1 LARVLETKRSR
12 FLLGGLVLAHLVVIS
27 HQVDRPGGTSLLGQT
42 IFAVL
47 SPFQR
52 VVGAGLGAVVA
63 TWSGYVDLRHVSREN
78 QDLRSRLAGLE
89 MELQR
94 QQDRVREAD
103 RLREIADVKPTLPF
117 ETLLAQVIATDGVPW
132 YRTVTLNRG
141 TEDGVTL
148 NAPVISTTG
157 VVGRVMAVGPR
168 AAKVQLLLDH
178 ESGLGVRIERSR
190 ITAVVS
196 GQAGFADHV
205 GDLLAMKF
213 VPVLAD
219 VAVGDVVVTS
229 GLDRMFPKGLM
240 VGRVQSVKTTGG
252 LFKDILVAPSA
263 HFEKLEELMVVRT
276 RPDEIVF
283 TQEVRPPEP
292 VRPSPRAAPRSSPAG
307 PAR

>member
-1 LARVLETKRSR
+1 MARVLETKRGSR

-27 HQVDRPGGTSLLGQT
+27 RQVERSGGTSLLGQT
-42 IFAVL
+42 VFAVL

-52 VVGAGLGAVVA
+52 VVGASVGAVLA
-63 TWSGYVDLRHVSREN
+63 TWSGYLDLRHVYREN
-78 QDLRSRLAGLE
+78 QDLRGRMASLE

-94 QQDRVREAD
+94 QQDQLREAE

-117 ETLLAQVIATDGVPW
+117 ETVVAQVIATEGVPW
-132 YRTVTLNRG
+132 FRTVTLNRG
-141 TEDGVTL
+141 RDDGVSL

-157 VVGRVMAVGPR
+157 VVGRVVAVGPH

-196 GQAGFADHV
+196 GQAGFADQV
-205 GDLLAMKF
+205 GNLLAMKY

-219 VAVGDVVVTS
+219 VVVGDMVVTS

-240 VGRVQSVKTTGG
+240 VGRVQAARSGGG
-252 LFKDILVAPSA
+252 LFKDILVVPSA
-263 HFEKLEELMVVRT
+263 HFERLEELMVIRT
-276 RPDEIVF
+276 HAEELPW
-283 TQEVRPPEP
+283 TQEVRPTET
-292 VRPSPRAAPRSSPAG
+292 RPAPRAPAKAT
-307 PAR
+307 PKAR

>member
-1 LARVLETKRSR
+1 MARVLETRR
-12 FLLGGLVLAHLVVIS
+12 TYFLLGGLVLVHLVLIS
-27 HQVDRPGGTSLLGQT
+27 RQVERGGGTSLLGQSV
-42 IFAVL
+42 FAVL

-52 VVGAGLGAVVA
+52 LVSAGMGAVVA
-63 TWSGYVDLRHVSREN
+63 TWSGYVDLRRVSREN
-78 QDLRSRLAGLE
+78 EDLRGRVATLE
-89 MELQR
+89 MEMQR
-94 QQDRVREAD
+94 QQDRLREAD
-103 RLREIADVKPTLPF
+103 RLRDIADVKPALPF
-117 ETLLAQVIATDGVPW
+117 DTLLAQVIATDGVPW

-141 TEDGVTL
+141 RADGVAL
-148 NAPVISTTG
+148 NSPVISTTG
-157 VVGRVMAVGPR
+157 VVGRVVAVGPH

-205 GDLLAMKF
+205 GNLLAMKF

-240 VGRVQSVKTTGG
+240 VGRVQSVKTTAG

-263 HFEKLEELMVVRT
+263 HFERLEELLVVRT
-276 RPDEIVF
+276 PQEDLVL
-283 TQEVRPPEP
+283 TQEVRPPD
-292 VRPSPRAAPRSSPAG
+292 PRLAPRGTGKGSPA
-307 PAR
+307 PR

>member
-1 LARVLETKRSR
+1 MARVLETKRSR
-12 FLLGGLVLAHLVVIS
+12 FLLGGLVLAHLVLIS
-27 HQVDRPGGTSLLGQT
+27 RQVDRTGEASLLGQT
-42 IFAVL
+42 VFAVL
-47 SPFQR
+47 SPVQR
-52 VVGAGLGAVVA
+52 VVGATVGAVLA
-63 TWSGYVDLRHVSREN
+63 TWSGYLDLRHVYREN
-78 QDLRSRLAGLE
+78 QDLRARLAALE

-103 RLREIADVKPTLPF
+103 RLREIADVKPALPF
-117 ETLLAQVIATDGVPW
+117 DTLLAQVIATEGMPW

-141 TEDGVTL
+141 HDDGVLL

-157 VVGRVMAVGPR
+157 VVGRVVGVGPH

-205 GDLLAMKF
+205 GNLLAMKF

-219 VAVGDVVVTS
+219 VVVGDVVVTS

-240 VGRVQSVKTTGG
+240 VGRVQSVKTGGG
-252 LFKDILVAPSA
+252 LFKEILVAPSA
-263 HFEKLEELMVVRT
+263 HFERLEELMVVRT
-276 RPDEIVF
+276 QREDLVM
-283 TQEVRPPEP
+283 TQEVRPAEA
-292 VRPSPRAAPRSSPAG
+292 RPAPRAAPKSSPT
-307 PAR
+307 AR

>member
-1 LARVLETKRSR
+1 VLISR
-12 FLLGGLVLAHLVVIS
+12 
-27 HQVDRPGGTSLLGQT
+27 QVERGGGTSLLGQSV
-42 IFAVL
+42 FAVL

-52 VVGAGLGAVVA
+52 MVGAGLGAVVA
-63 TWSGYVDLRHVSREN
+63 TWSGYVDLRRVSREN
-78 QDLRSRLAGLE
+78 EDLRGRVATLE
-89 MELQR
+89 MEMQR
-94 QQDRVREAD
+94 QQDRLREAD
-103 RLREIADVKPTLPF
+103 RLREIADVKPGLPF
-117 ETLLAQVIATDGVPW
+117 DTLLAQVIATDGVPW

-141 TEDGVTL
+141 HADGIAL

-157 VVGRVMAVGPR
+157 VVGRVVAVGPR

-205 GDLLAMKF
+205 GNLLAMKF

-219 VAVGDVVVTS
+219 VAEGDVVVTS

-240 VGRVQSVKTTGG
+240 VGRVQSVKTTTG

-263 HFEKLEELMVVRT
+263 HFERLEELLVVRSAQDDLVIT
-276 RPDEIVF
+276 HEL
-283 TQEVRPPEP
+283 RPPDP
-292 VRPSPRAAPRSSPAG
+292 KPAPRGAGKASPA
-307 PAR
+307 AR

>member
-1 LARVLETKRSR
+1 MARVLETKRSH
-12 FLLGGLVLAHLVVIS
+12 FLLGGLVLAHLVLIS
-27 HQVDRPGGTSLLGQT
+27 RQVERTGGASLLGQT
-42 IFAVL
+42 VFAVL

-52 VVGAGLGAVVA
+52 VVGTGVGTVLA
-63 TWSGYVDLRHVSREN
+63 TWSGYVDLRHVYREN
-78 QDLRSRLAGLE
+78 QDLRGRVATLE

-103 RLREIADVKPTLPF
+103 RLREIADVKPVLPF

-141 TEDGVTL
+141 KEDGVAL
-148 NAPVISTTG
+148 NAPVISATG
-157 VVGRVMAVGPR
+157 VVGRVIATGPH

-190 ITAVVS
+190 ITGVVS

-205 GDLLAMKF
+205 GNLLAMKF

-219 VAVGDVVVTS
+219 VVVGDVVVTS

-240 VGRVQSVKTTGG
+240 VGRVQSVKSGSG
-252 LFKDILVAPSA
+252 LFKEILVAPSA
-263 HFEKLEELMVVRT
+263 HFERLEELMVIRIG
-276 RPDEIVF
+276 RENLEL
-283 TQEVRPPEP
+283 TQEVRPPEAKP
-292 VRPSPRAAPRSSPAG
+292 APRAAPRSAPS
-307 PAR
+307 R

>member
-1 LARVLETKRSR
+1 VARVLETRRSR
-12 FLLGGLVLAHLVVIS
+12 FLLAGLVLAHLVAIS
-27 HQVDRPGGTSLLGQT
+27 RQVERGGGTSLLGQT
-42 IFAVL
+42 VFAVL

-52 VVGAGLGAVVA
+52 MVGAGLGAAAA
-63 TWSGYVDLRHVSREN
+63 TWSGYVDLRHVYREN
-78 QDLRSRLAGLE
+78 QDLRGRVAALE
-89 MELQR
+89 MEMQR
-94 QQDRVREAD
+94 QQDRLREAD
-103 RLREIADVKPTLPF
+103 RLREIADVKPALPF
-117 ETLLAQVIATDGVPW
+117 DTLLGQVIATDGVPW

-141 TEDGVTL
+141 TADGVAL

-157 VVGRVMAVGPR
+157 VVGRVVAVGPR

-205 GDLLAMKF
+205 GNLLAMKF

-240 VGRVQSVKTTGG
+240 VGRVQSVKTTAG

-263 HFEKLEELMVVRT
+263 HFERLEELLVVRSQ
-276 RPDEIVF
+276 PEDQLL

-292 VRPSPRAAPRSSPAG
+292 KPAPRSGARSAAAPR
-307 PAR
+307 

>member
-1 LARVLETKRSR
+1 
-12 FLLGGLVLAHLVVIS
+12 VLAHLVVIS
-27 HQVDRPGGTSLLGQT
+27 RQVERAGGASLLGQT
-42 IFAVL
+42 VFAVL
-47 SPFQR
+47 SPLQR

-63 TWSGYVDLRHVSREN
+63 TWSGYVDLRHVYREN
-78 QDLRSRLAGLE
+78 LDLRSRVAGLE

-94 QQDRVREAD
+94 EQDRVREAD

-117 ETLLAQVIATDGVPW
+117 DTLLAQVIATDGVPW

-141 TEDGVTL
+141 TDDGVTL

-157 VVGRVMAVGPR
+157 VVGRIVAVGPR

-196 GQAGFADHV
+196 GQAGFADQV
-205 GDLLAMKF
+205 GNLLAMNF

-219 VAVGDVVVTS
+219 VVVGDVVVTS

-263 HFEKLEELMVVRT
+263 HFEKLEELMVVR
-276 RPDEIVF
+276 RKPDDIVF

-292 VRPSPRAAPRSSPAG
+292 ARPGPRASARSTPPPR
-307 PAR
+307 

>member
-1 LARVLETKRSR
+1 MARVLETKRGSR

-27 HQVDRPGGTSLLGQT
+27 RQVERSGGTSLLGQT
-42 IFAVL
+42 VFAVL

-52 VVGAGLGAVVA
+52 VVGATMGAVTA
-63 TWSGYVDLRHVSREN
+63 TWSGYFDLRHVYREN
-78 QDLRSRLAGLE
+78 QDLRSRVASLE

-94 QQDRVREAD
+94 QQDQLREAE

-117 ETLLAQVIATDGVPW
+117 ETVVAQVIATEGVPW
-132 YRTVTLNRG
+132 FHNVTLSRG
-141 TEDGVTL
+141 RDDGVSL

-157 VVGRVMAVGPR
+157 VVGRVVAVGPH

-196 GQAGFADHV
+196 GQAGFADQV
-205 GDLLAMKF
+205 GNLLAMKY

-219 VAVGDVVVTS
+219 VSVGDVVVTS

-240 VGRVQSVKTTGG
+240 VGRVQSARSGGG
-252 LFKDILVAPSA
+252 LFKEILVAPSA
-263 HFEKLEELMVVRT
+263 RFERLEELMVIRT
-276 RPDEIVF
+276 RPEELAW

-292 VRPSPRAAPRSSPAG
+292 KPAPRAT
-307 PAR
+307 ARTTPKAR